1 MIACR
6 SLIRVERVLK
16 FTNTYV
22 AARSTRYCFQ
32 GQNAYH
38 CLSCNFMMSGRK
50 KKICLADHS
59 MEQKKM
65 NSIWRPIATNASSY
79 EESLMKDALVKS
91 VDGGKVQETGCS
103 TSSNIS
109 NEHLTKVVADSA
121 TSSSQLQD
129 NAENR
134 VLEGDS
140 SVSTEKHSISVQ
152 ARL

>member
-1 MIACR
+1 MILFSFYFLGETGEGVIHIKWCGFA
-6 SLIRVERVLK
+6 
-16 FTNTYV
+16 
-22 AARSTRYCFQ
+22 
-32 GQNAYH
+32 
-38 CLSCNFMMSGRK
+38 
-50 KKICLADHS
+50 
-59 MEQKKM
+59 
-65 NSIWRPIATNASSY
+65 
-79 EESLMKDALVKS
+79 ESLMKDALVKS